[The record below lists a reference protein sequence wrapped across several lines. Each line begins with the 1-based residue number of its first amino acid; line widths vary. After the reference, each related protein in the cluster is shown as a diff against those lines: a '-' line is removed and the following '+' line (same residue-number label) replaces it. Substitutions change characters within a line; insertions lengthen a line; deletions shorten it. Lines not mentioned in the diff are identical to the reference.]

1 MYKVYVFIK
10 FKSDPDKPRRF
21 QKLASRVYI
30 GYFIGYKFTSIYKV
44 WIFYKKKMVL
54 VQDMIFNEEVF
65 FDGKPTKIT
74 MELMMALD
82 EVVDLVEV

>member
-1 MYKVYVFIK
+1 
-10 FKSDPDKPRRF
+10 
-21 QKLASRVYI
+21 
-30 GYFIGYKFTSIYKV
+30 
-44 WIFYKKKMVL
+44 
-54 VQDMIFNEEVF
+54 MIFNEEVF